1 MSKKDD
7 KIRAALLAGDSFRK
21 ICEELGVGNG
31 RIIRVRD
38 GRDPAKSGR
47 KRKKVAEPQEPSDE
61 RSQIAY
67 REDTAQAVL
76 NSEVPITEAAMIAHF
91 KMDMERWQI
100 VEFVPTMREVSRKHI
115 KRDLAFDEGKI
126 TGSLKDD
133 GQLVKIP
140 LYTVRAKFK
149 VRQQYIDADLAT
161 AFRDSLHAMPAPV
174 REVRK
179 PDVQPEDDIL
189 ELALP
194 DVHHG
199 LRSLADETGQEYS
212 LDISTTLVMSVTRD
226 LLEKAGPVSKIVVP
240 MGNDWLNA
248 DNAAGTTA
256 HGTPQDEDAHWSTT
270 FKRATAAAVAVIELC
285 REYSEEVDV
294 LLIPGNHDT
303 ERSHYMATC
312 LGYAFANAPD
322 VTVDD
327 GLSPMKARLL
337 HDTLVTWHHGDR
349 AKPADLVA
357 MMPARWAELWGKSKF
372 RELHMGHIHHEV
384 EKDVGAVRVR
394 NFRCLSA
401 QSAWSSK
408 SGYGNVRAGTSV
420 RIGKG
425 IGPYQ
430 TTYSFAHGV
439 A

>member
-7 KIRAALLAGDSFRK
+7 KIRQALLAGHSFRRINK
-21 ICEELGVGNG
+21 DLGVGNG
-31 RIIRVRD
+31 RIRRVRD
-38 GRDPAKSGR
+38 GRAPAKGGR
-47 KRKKVAEPQEPSDE
+47 KGKPVAEEPTSE

-67 REDTAQAVL
+67 REDSAQAVL
-76 NSEVPITEAAMIAHF
+76 NSEVPITEAALIAHF
-91 KMDMERWQI
+91 QVDMERWQI

-115 KRDLAFDEGKI
+115 KRDLEFDEGKI
-126 TGSLKDD
+126 TGTLSDD
-133 GQLVKIP
+133 GTLVKIP

-149 VRQQYIDADLAT
+149 IKQQFIDADLAK
-161 AFRDSLHAMPAPV
+161 AFRDNLHALPAPV
-174 REVRK
+174 RDVIK
-179 PDVQPEDDIL
+179 PDVSPEADIL

-199 LRSLADETGQEYS
+199 LRSLADETGQVYN
-212 LDISTTLVMSVTRD
+212 LGISTSLVVHCTRD
-226 LLEKAGPVSKIVVP
+226 LLKKAGPVSKIVVP

-256 HGTPQDEDAHWSTT
+256 HGTPQDEDQHWSTT
-270 FKRATAAAVAVIELC
+270 FQRATAAAVAVIELC
-285 REYSEEVDV
+285 REYAETVDV

-312 LGYAFANAPD
+312 LGYAFQNAPD
-322 VTVDD
+322 VQIDA

-337 HDTLVTWHHGDR
+337 HDTLVAWHHGDR

-357 MMPARWAELWGKSKF
+357 VMPDRWAELWGRSKW

-408 SGYGNVRAGTSV
+408 SGYSNVRAATSV
-420 RIGKG
+420 RIGLG

-430 TTYSFAHGV
+430 TTYSFANRR
-439 A
+439 AQ